1 MVLDAAEVTEFVR
14 GRLAKERVI
23 LVGLSW
29 GSLLGVRLAKA
40 RPDLFYAYVGTGQ
53 VVNYRAGK
61 VQAYTQ
67 LMAEARA
74 RHEGQAIRELEAIGP
89 PPYDSTAKSAVHTR
103 WANRY
108 EPSMP
113 SNWTLLST
121 VLFASDAS
129 IQDLR
134 NLRSGIRSSEDHFRG
149 MMDAMDLP
157 ALGTDFD
164 VPFFVFQGALDNV
177 APVAQVRPY
186 IDSIRAPHKE
196 LVLLP
201 DAGHNAIVT
210 KSREFLQLLLERVR
224 PLASPS

>member
-1 MVLDAAEVTEFVR
+1 
-14 GRLAKERVI
+14 
-23 LVGLSW
+23 
-29 GSLLGVRLAKA
+29 
-40 RPDLFYAYVGTGQ
+40 
-53 VVNYRAGK
+53 
-61 VQAYTQ
+61 
-67 LMAEARA
+67 
-74 RHEGQAIRELEAIGP
+74 
-89 PPYDSTAKSAVHTR
+89 
-103 WANRY
+103 
-108 EPSMP
+108 
-113 SNWTLLST
+113 
-121 VLFASDAS
+121 
-129 IQDLR
+129 
-134 NLRSGIRSSEDHFRG
+134 

-210 KSREFLQLLLERVR
+210 KSREFLRLLLERVR